1 MNTIVIIQTTQG
13 RVGAIVGGTHE
24 DRLCHGASFAFPE
37 NGTYDYIVPGLF
49 PPPPPTTSS
58 LSQSSFVIIAHPAI
72 YYYLHIV
79 TMQILKQG
87 QCNCKLRTRHLGW
100 VTAAAVGLEERAR
113 QSPRNRRK
121 CHPPRISRLSRPLSP
136 RHPSPATSTSKTT
149 TMTASHR
156 CGRKT
161 TWAALHPC
169 KRQFYTP

>member
-49 PPPPPTTSS
+49 PPPLHLLVSPHSSSSLILLFTTSTHS
-58 LSQSSFVIIAHPAI
+58 HYANIKA
-72 YYYLHIV
+72 
-79 TMQILKQG
+79 G

-100 VTAAAVGLEERAR
+100 VTAAAAAVGLEERAR

-136 RHPSPATSTSKTT
+136 CHPSPATSTSKTT